1 LFAEY
6 TRERNVERQVS
17 RQRSKNT
24 ASQVGCP
31 APPTSDANA
40 KADCDP
46 INDWMTLERDV
57 IDTYTVG
64 TDLVLNKKLNVSLY
78 YTLAASKGNTFSDGV
93 NCQIGNG
100 PNDTC
105 RTAFPNW
112 RLDTAANRA
121 VTLSFPENVS
131 RLHEANVI
139 VKYKLSESLSP
150 KFEYRYQRFDYKDF
164 QTSVM
169 NPYAF
174 VGPLVD
180 PAGTTGLQR
189 MLFLGADTP
198 GYRAHVFTVTLAY
211 SF

>member
-1 LFAEY
+1 
-6 TRERNVERQVS
+6 
-17 RQRSKNT
+17 
-24 ASQVGCP
+24 
-31 APPTSDANA
+31 
-40 KADCDP
+40 
-46 INDWMTLERDV
+46 MTLERDV

-64 TDLVLNKKLNVSLY
+64 TDLALHKKFDVSLY
-78 YTLAASKGNTFSDGV
+78 YSLAASKGNTFSDGV

-105 RTAFPNW
+105 RNSFTNW
-112 RLDTAANRA
+112 RLDTATNRA
-121 VTLSFPENVS
+121 VTLSFPQTES

-139 VKYKLSESLSP
+139 VKYKWRENLSP

-169 NPYAF
+169 NPYSF
-174 VGPLVD
+174 VGPLID

-189 MLFLGADTP
+189 MVFLGADTP
-198 GYRAHVFTVTLAY
+198 GYRAHVFTGTLTY